1 MAFAIRNLSVLAYAN
16 GFTLWHYKS
25 GKDKLDAVCRGDYL
39 SDASDM
45 LTAGDLIMITAL
57 DGGRIVCVTLA
68 DIETVITAPL
78 S

>member
-25 GKDKLDAVCRGDYL
+25 GKDRLEGVSTGNYLADA
-39 SDASDM
+39 ADM
-45 LTAGDLIMITAL
+45 LTAGDLIMVTAA
-57 DGGRIVCVTLA
+57 DGARILCVTLA
-68 DIETVITAPL
+68 DVETVITAPL

>member
-25 GKDKLDAVCRGDYL
+25 GRDRLEEVSSGNHLADA
-39 SDASDM
+39 ADM
-45 LTAGDLIMITAL
+45 LTAGDLVMVTAA
-57 DGGRIVCVTLA
+57 DGAGIRVVTMA
-68 DIETVITAPL
+68 EPEKVVTAPL

>member
-25 GKDKLDAVCRGDYL
+25 GKDTLAGISAGNYL
-39 SDASDM
+39 ADASDM
-45 LTAGDLIMITAL
+45 LTAGDLIMATVA
-57 DGGRIVCVTLA
+57 DGARILCVTLA
-68 DIETVITAPL
+68 DIGTVVTAPL